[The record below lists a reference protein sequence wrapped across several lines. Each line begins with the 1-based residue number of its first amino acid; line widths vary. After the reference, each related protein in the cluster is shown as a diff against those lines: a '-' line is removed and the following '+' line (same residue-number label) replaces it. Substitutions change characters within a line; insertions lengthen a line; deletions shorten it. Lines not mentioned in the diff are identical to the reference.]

1 MEFHVSDAV
10 PYIAETLVI
19 WDYLISIDD
28 EVALLWAFL
37 KTIVDQIFVL
47 SESLPRDISPN
58 LGYVPYVISELA
70 AFQLLH
76 SFLPKFFD
84 TT

>member
-1 MEFHVSDAV
+1 ML
-10 PYIAETLVI
+10 ETV
-19 WDYLISIDD
+19 
-28 EVALLWAFL
+28 F

-47 SESLPRDISPN
+47 SGKSQYHDSSGMNVFIMMISESLPRDISPN

-76 SFLPKFFD
+76 SFLLKFFD